1 MVTTALRER
10 MRQLMRVRNYS
21 PRTEET
27 YIDAIM
33 RFARHFGRSPAELG
47 KGEIHQYQIWLRE
60 ERGVSATAF
69 NQTAAALR
77 FLYMNVLARP
87 DEVEGLLHARRERRL
102 PVVLSTGELRRFL
115 GEISDVRYKTLL
127 CTIYSGG
134 LRVSEALRLRI
145 DDIDSAR
152 MVIRIRQGKGK
163 KDRYVPLSPMLLE
176 MLRAWW
182 REARPRTWLFGS
194 QSDPD
199 RPMDPATLQKY
210 VQTLVRRG
218 GWKKRITPRTLR
230 HSFATHLI
238 EGGTS
243 PRVVQVLLGHANVR
257 TTETYMHVSPQTLRD
272 ATSPLDR
279 LLKITD

>member
-87 DEVEGLLHARRERRL
+87 DEVAVSRRDQRRPLQDAALHDLFGRASRERSAAL
-102 PVVLSTGELRRFL
+102 AHRR
-115 GEISDVRYKTLL
+115 
-127 CTIYSGG
+127 
-134 LRVSEALRLRI
+134 
-145 DDIDSAR
+145 
-152 MVIRIRQGKGK
+152 
-163 KDRYVPLSPMLLE
+163 
-176 MLRAWW
+176 
-182 REARPRTWLFGS
+182 
-194 QSDPD
+194 
-199 RPMDPATLQKY
+199 
-210 VQTLVRRG
+210 
-218 GWKKRITPRTLR
+218 
-230 HSFATHLI
+230 H
-238 EGGTS
+238 
-243 PRVVQVLLGHANVR
+243 
-257 TTETYMHVSPQTLRD
+257 
-272 ATSPLDR
+272 
-279 LLKITD
+279 